1 VPQYELDS
9 SRSRFTVQ
17 AFASGMLWA
26 FAHNPTIAI
35 KEFTGGL
42 TFSPQTPEKPTLDIV
57 VNAHSLESTDPIRPK
72 EKQEIQDTM
81 MEALDVS
88 TYPTVRYRS
97 TEAVATRISENWFR
111 MQFKGHLSLR
121 GVTKPQE
128 VDAQLTV
135 LESEIRLNGAFTV
148 LQSNFKIHRPSAA
161 AGLLITKDELK
172 FAFDV
177 FGAEGE
183 TIGNAP

>member
-1 VPQYELDS
+1 MPRYELDS

-26 FAHNPTIAI
+26 FSHNPTIAI
-35 KEFTGGL
+35 KEFTGAL
-42 TFSPQTPEKPTLDIV
+42 TFSPDTPTKALLEIV
-57 VNAHSLESTDPIRPK
+57 VNAHALESTDPIRPK
-72 EKQEIQDTM
+72 DKQEIVDTM
-81 MEALDVS
+81 MEMLDVS

-97 TEAVATRISENWFR
+97 TEAVVTSLSNNWFR

-121 GVTKPQE
+121 GVTKPQDI
-128 VDAQLTV
+128 DAQLTLFEGEV
-135 LESEIRLNGAFTV
+135 RLGGSFEL
-148 LQSNFKIHRPSAA
+148 LQSSFKIHRPSAA

-177 FGAEGE
+177 FGVAAAQGV
-183 TIGNAP
+183 AP

>member
-1 VPQYELDS
+1 VPRYELDS

-26 FAHNPTIAI
+26 FSHNPTIAI
-35 KEFTGGL
+35 KEFTGAL
-42 TFSPQTPEKPTLDIV
+42 TFSPDTPTKALLEIV
-57 VNAHSLESTDPIRPK
+57 VNAHALESTDPIRPK
-72 EKQEIQDTM
+72 DKQEIVDTM
-81 MEALDVS
+81 MEMLDVS

-97 TEAVATRISENWFR
+97 TEAVVTSLSNNWFR

-121 GVTKPQE
+121 GVTKPQDI
-128 VDAQLTV
+128 DAQLTLFEGEV
-135 LESEIRLNGAFTV
+135 RLGGSFEL
-148 LQSNFKIHRPSAA
+148 LQSSFKIHRPSAA

-177 FGAEGE
+177 FGVAAAQGV
-183 TIGNAP
+183 AP